1 MKESAGAVPDGDGP
15 KNPRRAQSEPDTLN
29 EAQRLHLRVS
39 CEYMDK
45 MLREIEGVLHSGEGA
60 SPFTRY
66 QLDLSPAQG
75 RVLEDY
81 IRRFRAQILR
91 ALAWQHIEPP
101 PPHVPA
107 TRAISTHIHFI
118 DIAISELRP
127 NQMRGSGTISE
138 TTAAELTGV
147 LRELSSI
154 CDNMMSYVKRD
165 LGESLQQ
172 RVEKLISEGKGSE
185 LLQRIE
191 SVVTARGLV
200 EFRPRIDMLLWRL
213 EDPTFEVAVFGR
225 VSSGKSSFLNA
236 LLQIDLLPVGANP
249 ITAVPTRV
257 QYGENVTAS
266 VQFGNSEPRKVSL
279 ERFHELI
286 SEVGNPG
293 NREGVRYAMLQVPSP
308 RLSEGIVL
316 VDTPG
321 LGSLALRGAQETLA
335 YLPSCDLAI
344 VLIDAGAT
352 LTPEDVGT
360 LRLVL
365 EAGISALVLLSK
377 ADLLREQDRIASIEY
392 IRSQIERE
400 LRTTVPVSAVSSV
413 TGSTWMI
420 DEFYQKEL
428 EPKLRQSHELRRQ
441 SVHAKLARLQ
451 RDVVTSLESR
461 LQRAESAVPMDASAA
476 SSLERIL
483 TDVAGRL
490 GIADRR
496 MEDRILALGFE
507 APALVEQVVEQ
518 SSVALSSGQG
528 SAVPLANLST
538 RIQEI
543 VQDEVAELI
552 ALVRETVRDSVTETR
567 RVARDLKSSGLPEES
582 EILSI
587 IRDAPG
593 FELPSMQGNI
603 EIGFARHL
611 GRRFIRNRL
620 LKAVRESL
628 QPRVHQELT
637 AYSYFVNTWAKRVMR
652 EIQVALNSFADVY
665 RASIQEM
672 AHRKD
677 LNEDRAKLVE
687 DLVYLKSETETATG
701 APSH

>member
-1 MKESAGAVPDGDGP
+1 MRESQGAAPGGEEP
-15 KNPRRAQSEPDTLN
+15 KNPGQAQSESEPLN
-29 EAQRLHLRVS
+29 DAQRLHMRVS

-45 MLREIEGVLHSGEGA
+45 MLREIEGILHSGEGA

-101 PPHVPA
+101 PPHIPA

-127 NQMRGSGTISE
+127 YQMRGSGPISV

-154 CDNMMSYVKRD
+154 CDNMMSYVKHD

-257 QYGENVTAS
+257 QYGEKVTAS
-266 VQFGNSEPRKVSL
+266 VRLGNSEPREVSL

-352 LTPEDVGT
+352 LTPEDIGT

-377 ADLLREQDRIASIEY
+377 ADLLREQDRIASVEY

-413 TGSTWMI
+413 SGGAWMI
-420 DEFYQKEL
+420 DEFYEKEL

-461 LQRAESAVPMDASAA
+461 LQRAESAVPIDASDA
-476 SSLERIL
+476 SSLESIL
-483 TDVAGRL
+483 TDVAGRV
-490 GIADRR
+490 GVADRR

-507 APALVEQVVEQ
+507 APALVERVVEQ
-518 SSVALSSGQG
+518 SSVALSSGQDSG
-528 SAVPLANLST
+528 VPLVGLSA

-552 ALVRETVRDSVTETR
+552 ALVRETVRDSVMEIR
-567 RVARDLKSSGLPEES
+567 RVGRELQSSGLPEES
-582 EILSI
+582 EILAI

-593 FELPSMQGNI
+593 FELPPIQGNI
-603 EIGFARHL
+603 EIGFTRHL
-611 GRRFIRNRL
+611 GKRFIQNRL
-620 LKAVRESL
+620 RNAARVGL
-628 QPRVHQELT
+628 QPKVHQELT
-637 AYSYFVNTWAKRVMR
+637 SYSYLLNAWAKRVIR

-672 AHRKD
+672 KRGGD

-687 DLVYLKSETETATG
+687 DISYLKAETEATAE
-701 APSH
+701 APAH